1 MLGST
6 VVDTIWIS
14 RESLPTTLKHPKQKA
29 SPEMYT
35 QIKSSFLKR
44 STDFSDYGTCD
55 CTSLKPSISSNGSWP
70 KSNFPSLRSCK
81 NSWFRGKNMGIPP
94 KSGKIGM
101 TEMKPYTKKGY
112 LEPPVP
118 PKVWV
123 VKLWKKKHVAKK
135 RMLQGWVDTRIGGT
149 ISNKSLQHYKS
160 IPGSWA

>member
-29 SPEMYT
+29 SHLRVHT

-94 KSGKIGM
+94 KVAKLVL
-101 TEMKPYTKKGY
+101 TEMKPYTIWRY

-118 PKVWV
+118 PKVSV
-123 VKLWKKKHVAKK
+123 AKLWKKETRCKK
-135 RMLQGWVDTRIGGT
+135 RDVTGWVHTRIGALSRT
-149 ISNKSLQHYKS
+149 SLCN
-160 IPGSWA
+160 ITNI